1 MGNKSMLWFWLV
13 GAGVAVVDF
22 IGGIVMFVAVL
33 MAIQSG
39 SANPYAV
46 LYGSMFIW
54 TIVVGLLSVVQL
66 IMGIIHLI
74 FYSKNEF
81 ASDSKV
87 GHALYQVF
95 FGLGLVGLIIVLV
108 INPQ

>member
-1 MGNKSMLWFWLV
+1 M
-13 GAGVAVVDF
+13 VDF
-22 IGGIVMFVAVL
+22 IGGIVMFVAII
-33 MAIQSG
+33 MSIQSG
-39 SANPYAV
+39 AVNPYAV

-54 TIVVGLLSVVQL
+54 TVIVGLLSVVQL
-66 IMGIIHLI
+66 VMGIIHLV

-95 FGLGLVGLIIVLV
+95 FGLGLLGLIIVLV
-108 INPQ
+108 VNP

>member
-1 MGNKSMLWFWLV
+1 MLWFWLV
-13 GAGVAVVDF
+13 GAGAIVIDF
-22 IGGIVMFVAVL
+22 IGFIAIFVAVL
-33 MAIQSG
+33 TAVQSG
-39 SANPYAV
+39 AANPYVV

-54 TIVVGLLSVVQL
+54 TLVIGLLSTVQL
-66 IMGIIHLI
+66 IMGIIHLV

-95 FGLGLVGLIIVLV
+95 FGLGLLGLIIVLV
-108 INPQ
+108 VNP

>member
-1 MGNKSMLWFWLV
+1 MRNKSMLWFWLV
-13 GAGVAVVDF
+13 GAGAIVIDF
-22 IGGIVMFVAVL
+22 IGFIAIFVAVL
-33 MAIQSG
+33 TAVQSG
-39 SANPYAV
+39 AANPYVV

-54 TIVVGLLSVVQL
+54 TLVIGLLSTVQL
-66 IMGIIHLI
+66 IMGIIHLV

-95 FGLGLVGLIIVLV
+95 FGLGLLGLIIVLV
-108 INPQ
+108 VNP